1 MSSSSHCNSL
11 TLRAC
16 PDCDLLQEL
25 PCSQAGHAIYCV
37 RCGRLLKKTC
47 YDSLNR
53 SLAFALTGIFLFIL
67 ANSFPFISLSALG
80 IEQDSSLFSA
90 SWAFYQMDRPL
101 LAILVLFTTII
112 FPLLSL
118 IGMVIVLI
126 AVKMKRIQR
135 AFIAPLFRFLMSTDA
150 WGMLEVFLLAVL
162 VAVVKLGDM
171 ADIVIGVSMYA
182 FIALIIVLTLL
193 SLSLDPED
201 VWQELRKD
209 VKQ

>member
-1 MSSSSHCNSL
+1 
-11 TLRAC
+11 
-16 PDCDLLQEL
+16 
-25 PCSQAGHAIYCV
+25 
-37 RCGRLLKKTC
+37 
-47 YDSLNR
+47 
-53 SLAFALTGIFLFIL
+53 
-67 ANSFPFISLSALG
+67 
-80 IEQDSSLFSA
+80 
-90 SWAFYQMDRPL
+90 MDRPL

-118 IGMVIVLI
+118 TGMVIVLI
-126 AVKMKRIQR
+126 AVKIKRIQR

-171 ADIVIGVSMYA
+171 VDIVIGVSMYA
-182 FIALIIVLTLL
+182 FIALIVVLTLL

-201 VWQELRKD
+201 IWQELRKD